1 MNLGM
6 LRPARDSSSSIL
18 RRRRGARRAPVAA
31 AALLVA
37 AFAAA
42 SLGAQVAPGPQKPG
56 FPATLAGGSI
66 RAGHPAVADLGLTP
80 GHKSI
85 VFGTSLHKLYVVLY
99 DGSVAPGFPVT
110 LPAESSGSPAVGDLT
125 GDGVPEIVV
134 SYGSTFE
141 PGVPGGVRAY
151 RRDGTVLW
159 DRPAGDFNGD
169 GTAEPVI
176 TAPAIGDVDGD
187 GANEVA
193 WGGVD
198 GDVYLVNGATGAN
211 KPGFPVFVR
220 DSIRSSPALHDFD
233 GDGRLEIVI
242 GVDAHAEGP
251 PFNTP
256 DGGCLH
262 VLRSNGTERPGFPK
276 CIDQTIVSSA
286 AVGDIDGDG
295 KPEIVVGTGSFYP
308 HRAHQVYAWKCDGTA
323 VPGWPVG
330 VDGEVSTSPALA
342 DLDGDGVLDVVVTDN
357 NASPSTAF
365 HVYAFKGSGTRLWK
379 TVPKTFFGTTPNAG
393 DPVVADVAGDGKVE
407 VLVPINTEVAVL
419 SAAGVQLTDDG
430 SHFAGSFSY
439 FTETTLSHVVVD
451 NFESDASALE
461 VVAVSATSQAG
472 SSRVWVWNPKVS
484 SAIPWGAFHQNAKRT
499 GTAPGTPS
507 CQAAGPPLDFYTL
520 SPCRVVDTRN
530 PAGPQGGPALPAHA
544 SRTFTLAGQCGVPR
558 GRRRRRRQPH
568 RGVAGDRRRPPR
580 LPRPGLA
587 AARQRAQLPARPG
600 AGQQRDRRAGSRPV
614 LRPGRLR
621 RHRPAAGRHRVLQVA
636 VARRLWGSQGVA
648 PGRELDSISR

>member
-1 MNLGM
+1 M
-6 LRPARDSSSSIL
+6 
-18 RRRRGARRAPVAA
+18 
-31 AALLVA
+31 
-37 AFAAA
+37 
-42 SLGAQVAPGPQKPG
+42 APGPQNPG

-85 VFGTSLHKLYVVLY
+85 VFGASLHKLYVVLY
-99 DGSVAPGFPVT
+99 DGSVATGFPVT

-176 TAPAIGDVDGD
+176 TAPAIGNIDGD

-193 WGGVD
+193 WGSVD
-198 GDVYLVNGATGAN
+198 GDVYLVNGATGTN

-220 DSIRSSPALHDFD
+220 DSMGPGRRSTTSTATAGSRRWPSKSP
-233 GDGRLEIVI
+233 VPKPTS
-242 GVDAHAEGP
+242 DAELAA
-251 PFNTP
+251 
-256 DGGCLH
+256 LH

-323 VPGWPVG
+323 VPGWPVS
-330 VDGEVSTSPALA
+330 VDGEVSTSPPWPTSTATGCSTSSSPTTTPRPA
-342 DLDGDGVLDVVVTDN
+342 PPSTSTPSRAAARGSGRRSPRPSSAPRRTP
-357 NASPSTAF
+357 ATRWWRTWRATARSRCWCRSTPRSPSSPPPASSSPTTA
-365 HVYAFKGSGTRLWK
+365 AR
-379 TVPKTFFGTTPNAG
+379 
-393 DPVVADVAGDGKVE
+393 
-407 VLVPINTEVAVL
+407 
-419 SAAGVQLTDDG
+419 
-430 SHFAGSFSY
+430 FAGSFSY

-461 VVAVSATSQAG
+461 VVAVSATSQTG

-499 GTAPGTPS
+499 RNGTGTPS

-520 SPCRVVDTRN
+520 APCRVVDTRN
-530 PAGPQGGPALPAHA
+530 PPQPRAARPSPPTPAAPSPSPASAA
-544 SRTFTLAGQCGVPR
+544 SRRTRSPSPSTSPCIPAIPGASTSTPAR
-558 GRRRRRRQPH
+558 GR
-568 RGVAGDRRRPPR
+568 PR
-580 LPRPGLA
+580 S
-587 AARQRAQLPARPG
+587 PA
-600 AGQQRDRRAGSRPV
+600 
-614 LRPGRLR
+614 
-621 RHRPAAGRHRVLQVA
+621 
-636 VARRLWGSQGVA
+636 
-648 PGRELDSISR
+648 

>member
-1 MNLGM
+1 VNLAM
-6 LRPARDSSSSIL
+6 PSKA
-18 RRRRGARRAPVAA
+18 AA
-31 AALLVA
+31 AALLLVA
-37 AFAAA
+37 AAA
-42 SLGAQVAPGPQKPG
+42 SLGAQTAPGPTKPG
-56 FPATLAGGSI
+56 FPATPPGGGGSI

-99 DGSVAPGFPVT
+99 DGTVAPGFPVT

-151 RRDGTVLW
+151 RRNGTLLW

-169 GTAEPVI
+169 GNAEPVI

-220 DSIRSSPALHDFD
+220 DSIRSSPALHDLD

-262 VLRSNGTERPGFPK
+262 VFRSNGTERPGFPQ

-308 HRAHQVYAWKCDGTA
+308 NRAHKVYAWKCDGTA
-323 VPGWPVG
+323 VPGWPVS

-342 DLDGDGVLDVVVTDN
+342 DLDGDGVVDVVVTDN

-407 VLVPINTEVAVL
+407 VLLPINSEVAVL

-451 NFESDASALE
+451 NFESDGSALE

-484 SAIPWGAFHQNAKRT
+484 STIPWGAFHQNAQRT
-499 GTAPGTPS
+499 GTAPGTAS

-520 SPCRVVDTRN
+520 PPCRVVDTRN

-544 SRTFTLAGQCGVPR
+544 SRTFTIAGQCGVPADAVAVAANLTVVS
-558 GRRRRRRQPH
+558 PST
-568 RGVAGDRRRPPR
+568 AGDLRVFPGQGSPP
-580 LPRPGLA
+580 LA
-587 AARQRAQLPARPG
+587 SVLNFQRGQVRANNAIVELG
-600 AGQQRDRRAGSRPV
+600 AGQCSVQDDSGGTD
-614 LRPGRLR
+614 LL
-621 RHRPAAGRHRVLQVA
+621 
-636 VARRLWGSQGVA
+636 
-648 PGRELDSISR
+648 LDVNGYFK